1 MEKPVEQT
9 MSDPQQIIAM
19 QRDMID
25 ARQQVITRVVEER
38 RQMFEDLTAKEK
50 EWAAE
55 KAATDQEI
63 AHLKKELADLN
74 TRYREVSR
82 EMDK

>member
-38 RQMFEDLTAKEK
+38 
-50 EWAAE
+50 
-55 KAATDQEI
+55 
-63 AHLKKELADLN
+63 
-74 TRYREVSR
+74 
-82 EMDK
+82 